1 MRPSRTVNSGRN
13 FQLDAD
19 FFVREAVNVNH
30 DFQILFDMN
39 HPQKNS
45 WSELVLV
52 RTNESVE
59 IIKAQHN
66 GERRRTGGEGGPRC
80 AGLAGVLH

>member
-1 MRPSRTVNSGRN
+1 M
-13 FQLDAD
+13 DAD

-30 DFQILFDMN
+30 DFQLLFDMN

-52 RTNESVE
+52 RNDESVE
-59 IIKAQHN
+59 IIKAQSN
-66 GERRRTGGEGGPRC
+66 GGRRRTGGEGGGGD
-80 AGLAGVLH
+80 ASLAGVLH